1 MNRSKLVAV
10 LALIIN
16 TDYQGD
22 TGLLLHNGSWRSER
36 GTQGLPV
43 MVRTFGDGAQP
54 SLQLQNPDPVWEAE
68 Y

>member
-1 MNRSKLVAV
+1 M
-10 LALIIN
+10 IN
-16 TDYQGD
+16 TDYEGD